1 MYSTWADLSR
11 STLMKLIYALDE
23 LCARESKSIP
33 VPSRLNGC
41 AIQGGL
47 GLGGLK
53 LLHMKNESMRN

>member
-1 MYSTWADLSR
+1 MYN
-11 STLMKLIYALDE
+11 E

-33 VPSRLNGC
+33 VPFRLNGC
-41 AIQGGL
+41 AMQGGL